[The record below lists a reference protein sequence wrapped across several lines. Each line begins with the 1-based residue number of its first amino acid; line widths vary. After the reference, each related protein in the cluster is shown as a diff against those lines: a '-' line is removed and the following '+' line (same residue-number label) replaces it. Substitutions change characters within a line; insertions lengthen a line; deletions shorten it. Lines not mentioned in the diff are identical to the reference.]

1 MKNNDFFN
9 FKFLNKFYVK
19 NKEKEIKRLEDLKL
33 RLSEDI
39 EKEKLKQQNNEIS
52 LEKMTREN
60 RELNSQYNNLL
71 YMTVNR
77 GLIFDIEN
85 TNFNVKE
92 WDNLYI
98 YKKSGKYFFKDKN
111 NIDYGSLEKDI
122 TELFDDIFKRGFNC
136 SIIIIRVTDKVVKI
150 QVRFFKKEE

>member
-9 FKFLNKFYVK
+9 FKFLNKYYVK
-19 NKEKEIKRLEDLKL
+19 NKEKEIKKLEDLKL
-33 RLSEDI
+33 KLSEDI
-39 EKEKLKQQNNEIS
+39 EKEKLIQQKNEIS
-52 LEKMTREN
+52 LKKITSEN
-60 RELNSQYNNLL
+60 SELNSQYNNLL
-71 YMTVNR
+71 NMAVNR

-85 TNFNVKE
+85 TNFNIKE

-98 YKKSGKYFFKDKN
+98 YRKSGKYYFKDKN

-136 SIIIIRVTDKVVKI
+136 SIVVIRVESKAVKI